1 MENEKNCYDK
11 MKEEQREVNE
21 EEIEEFLDSYN
32 RWHYIKEPKLV
43 RK

>member
-1 MENEKNCYDK
+1 METEKLLKYY
-11 MKEEQREVNE
+11 NE

-32 RWHYIKEPKLV
+32 RLLGVNSRWHYIKEPKLV